1 MDTPPQDSLLAIVD
15 RLAKLEGMI
24 LVLQTTIAQGQN
36 HSASFISKVE
46 RLEERQLELERHMVT
61 KSDLASIGAK
71 VDTLI
76 QSEASRQGST
86 AANHWTLSSL
96 AQWLALVISLLAL
109 IGVGMEKSS
118 SNDDNP
124 PQIEQSR

>member
-1 MDTPPQDSLLAIVD
+1 METPPPDSLLAIVD
-15 RLAKLEGMI
+15 RLAKLEGLI
-24 LVLQTTIAQGQN
+24 IGLQTTIAQGQN
-36 HSASFISKVE
+36 HSASFISKLE

-61 KSDLASIGAK
+61 TTDLDKIGAK
-71 VDTLI
+71 VDQLI

-96 AQWLALVISLLAL
+96 AQWLALVLSLLAL
-109 IGVGMEKSS
+109 IGVGMEKNA

>member
-1 MDTPPQDSLLAIVD
+1 METPPQDSLLAIVD

-109 IGVGMEKSS
+109 IGVGMEKNA

>member
-1 MDTPPQDSLLAIVD
+1 MDSPPPDSLLAIVD
-15 RLAKLEGMI
+15 RLAKLEGLI
-24 LVLQTTIAQGQN
+24 IGLQTTIAQGQN
-36 HSASFISKVE
+36 HSASFISKLE

-61 KSDLASIGAK
+61 TTDLDKIGAK
-71 VDTLI
+71 VDQLI

-96 AQWLALVISLLAL
+96 AQWLALVLSLLAL
-109 IGVGMEKSS
+109 IGVGMEKNA

-124 PQIEQSR
+124 PQLEQSR

>member
-1 MDTPPQDSLLAIVD
+1 MDSPPPDTLLAIVD
-15 RLAKLEGMI
+15 RLSKLEGLI
-24 LVLQTTIAQGQN
+24 IGLQTTIAQGQN

-71 VDTLI
+71 VDSLI
-76 QSEASRQGST
+76 QSEANRQGGT

-96 AQWLALVISLLAL
+96 AQWAALVLSLLAL
-109 IGVGMEKSS
+109 IGVGIDKST
-118 SNDDNP
+118 NDDSR
-124 PQIEQSR
+124 PQIEQTR

>member
-1 MDTPPQDSLLAIVD
+1 MDTPPPDSLLAIVD
-15 RLAKLEGMI
+15 RLAKLEGLI
-24 LVLQTTIAQGQN
+24 IGLQTTIAQGQN
-36 HSASFISKVE
+36 HSASFITKVE

-61 KSDLASIGAK
+61 KTDLDKIGAK

-86 AANHWTLSSL
+86 DANHWTISSL
-96 AQWLALVISLLAL
+96 AQYLALVLSLLAL
-109 IGVGMEKSS
+109 IGVGIEKNA

-124 PQIEQSR
+124 PQIKQTR

>member
-1 MDTPPQDSLLAIVD
+1 MDSPPPDSLLAIVD
-15 RLAKLEGMI
+15 RLAKLEGLI
-24 LVLQTTIAQGQN
+24 IGLQTTIAQGQN

-71 VDTLI
+71 VDQLI
-76 QSEASRQGST
+76 TSEASRQGST

-96 AQWLALVISLLAL
+96 AQWLALVLSLLAL
-109 IGVGMEKSS
+109 IGVGIDKST
-118 SNDDNP
+118 NDENP